1 MRIEDLFIG
10 PLGRAQIGAMK
21 FANGMVQAEAILEI
35 FAKVEAL
42 DKLLENEKLEEIE
55 RKIAVQLKEELYNS
69 VIAITEGAIVENGKT
84 NKEKVF

>member
-10 PLGRAQIGAMK
+10 PLGLAQIGAMK